1 MTFITLAILR
11 RYKTFKTSLL
21 LSTLSIICRRISIT
35 LSWISQEENRAS
47 SEHQF
52 ESYLHTSSAEE
63 AIMIHEKI
71 VFKKKQS
78 VETKLSNRSMKETRR
93 KSIIFTNEIKNEFDA
108 ISTSYHIQN
117 LDQLKYWFAK
127 NEVSIVTTWT
137 NMRNEHVAFF
147 NQLNKKINEI
157 NELTKN
163 YNIQTSKLHDAIF
176 IIRELRVEQRERNVE
191 AINSNT
197 LLFIIEDDVIVF
209 TFKKLFDSSVFI
221 DEKNLIIDDWLS
233 IMRNKLKENANWF
246 LTNVQQ
252 KAYVRIKINDDV
264 MKHFISRFFKNSIKS
279 YNISKE
285 IFDDLYQIFDDSN
298 RRINALKTYR
308 RLKQIESFKDF
319 NTFWTK
325 FQRLANDSELY
336 NQEALLEDLK
346 DKMFYELQKT
356 LTIESYKATDF
367 HEFVKMCRY
376 TNQILRD
383 VKNSLMM
390 LNVKKSSSSL
400 IRIKSIRTSI
410 DRFLVLD
417 LKFLNSNL
425 NRIFALLLNHQKIRW
440 TISIVTIVK
449 NRNTFL
455 ETVVNSKRWI
465 LITSYV
471 RWMCMKRMIHRV
483 KRIILSST
491 RKKINS
497 HQIHNEE
504 RAWCQSIENW
514 CVQLRR

>member
-1 MTFITLAILR
+1 
-11 RYKTFKTSLL
+11 
-21 LSTLSIICRRISIT
+21 
-35 LSWISQEENRAS
+35 
-47 SEHQF
+47 
-52 ESYLHTSSAEE
+52 
-63 AIMIHEKI
+63 
-71 VFKKKQS
+71 
-78 VETKLSNRSMKETRR
+78 
-93 KSIIFTNEIKNEFDA
+93 
-108 ISTSYHIQN
+108 
-117 LDQLKYWFAK
+117 
-127 NEVSIVTTWT
+127 
-137 NMRNEHVAFF
+137 
-147 NQLNKKINEI
+147 
-157 NELTKN
+157 
-163 YNIQTSKLHDAIF
+163 
-176 IIRELRVEQRERNVE
+176 
-191 AINSNT
+191 
-197 LLFIIEDDVIVF
+197 
-209 TFKKLFDSSVFI
+209 
-221 DEKNLIIDDWLS
+221 LS